1 MTAYAN
7 AGGQSR
13 ALECGLVFF
22 HLSIMRN
29 MQEAVRK
36 VIMDPLCACRGG
48 GSVAR
53 LPAGFVPKYY
63 ISLLYDLASCVNVM
77 FWPNRQD

>member
-7 AGGQSR
+7 TGGQSP
-13 ALECGLVFF
+13 APECGLVFF

-36 VIMDPLCACRGG
+36 GITTRSVPAGEG

-53 LPAGFVPKYY
+53 LPAGFVPKYD

-77 FWPNRQD
+77 FWPNGQD